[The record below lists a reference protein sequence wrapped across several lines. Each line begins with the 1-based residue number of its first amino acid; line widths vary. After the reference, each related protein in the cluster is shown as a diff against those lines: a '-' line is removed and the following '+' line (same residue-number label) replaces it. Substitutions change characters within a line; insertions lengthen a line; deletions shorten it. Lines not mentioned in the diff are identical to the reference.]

1 MAVKYQRVLV
11 YVTILFLLV
20 LCKIWYS
27 KNNHSSKNCEN
38 DCKKKLLI
46 EFQNENSHFHL
57 KVPYVKKLGIYDFSD
72 MSVQPSILHDH
83 TDILF
88 LVITRWTAI
97 ENRNVMRN
105 TFGKIIKDKENFEDN
120 IHYNYKLLFTFS
132 LPENP
137 TLEGKNFIQI
147 YALKYVW
154 YLFVSNSRFT
164 NN

>member
-1 MAVKYQRVLV
+1 
-11 YVTILFLLV
+11 
-20 LCKIWYS
+20 
-27 KNNHSSKNCEN
+27 
-38 DCKKKLLI
+38 
-46 EFQNENSHFHL
+46 
-57 KVPYVKKLGIYDFSD
+57 

-154 YLFVSNSRFT
+154 YMFVSNSRFT